1 MFARI
6 LNFEVKPEKKEDL
19 VKALKNQI
27 VPILKKQNGF
37 LEILPFFPEKM
48 REEKVCAVSLWA
60 TPSDAERYER
70 DLYPKVHDILKPFL
84 TTTIDVKVYHLET
97 TVCERFVESL
107 AA

>member
-19 VKALKNQI
+19 EKALKNQI

-48 REEKVCAVSLWA
+48 REEKVYAISLWTTER
-60 TPSDAERYER
+60 TPTAMREIFIRRSM
-70 DLYPKVHDILKPFL
+70 
-84 TTTIDVKVYHLET
+84 T
-97 TVCERFVESL
+97 S
-107 AA
+107 

>member
-19 VKALKNQI
+19 EKALKNQI

-48 REEKVCAVSLWA
+48 REEKVYAISLWTTRA
-60 TPSDAERYER
+60 DADRYER
-70 DLYPKVHDILKPFL
+70 DIYPKVYDILKPIV
-84 TTTIDVKVYHLET
+84 TTAVEVKHYHLET
-97 TVCERFVESL
+97 TVCERFAESL
-107 AA
+107 VA

>member
-6 LNFEVKPEKKEDL
+6 LNFEVKPEKKEDF

-37 LEILPFFPEKM
+37 QEILPFFPEKM
-48 REEKVCAVSLWA
+48 KTEKVYAISLWT
-60 TPSDAERYER
+60 TPSDAERYDR
-70 DLYPKVHDILKPFL
+70 DVYPKVYDILKPFF
-84 TTTIDVKVYHLET
+84 TTPVDVKYYHLET
-97 TVCERFVESL
+97 TVCERFVEAL